1 MKLAVLSYSHHGRSI
16 GRTAQDLGHEIVGVM
31 DGEEGPRTQLE
42 SVFGC
47 SGFDTVGVCLDEVER
62 RPP

>member
-1 MKLAVLSYSHHGRSI
+1 MVC
-16 GRTAQDLGHEIVGVM
+16 DLGHEIVGVI

-47 SGFDTVGVCLDEVER
+47 SGFDTVGVCLDEVEPEATLISR
-62 RPP
+62 NI